1 MNVVFMGT
9 PDFALPPLRRLAGT
23 PGHRITAVV
32 TRPDRPRGRH
42 HQHTF
47 PPPVKQLAEE
57 LGLRIIQ
64 PESVNEQGTIR
75 TLEGLAPDLIVVVAF
90 GQKLSRE
97 FLGIP
102 RIACIN
108 LHASLLPKYRGA
120 APIAQAIID
129 GEKVTGVTAQ
139 KVAYEIDTGDVID
152 KEVVEIGP
160 DETAGELERRLAV
173 VAGDLLIRVLDTYED
188 STVSCTPQRE
198 ESASYVRRVKKE
210 DALINWNQPAENIH
224 NFVRGMNPRPGAFA
238 FLPGKG
244 DRPKKRLIVLR
255 SRVEAKNESRE
266 PGRPGTILG
275 TSDQGI
281 QVAAGA
287 GSLWITRLQPEGG
300 REMTAR
306 EYLLGHHVVDGE
318 CFVS

>member
-1 MNVVFMGT
+1 MNVIFMGT

-47 PPPVKQLAEE
+47 PTPVKQLAEE

-64 PESVNEQGTIR
+64 PENVNEQGIIR

-97 FLGIP
+97 FLEIP

-108 LHASLLPKYRGA
+108 LHASLLPRYRGA
-120 APIAQAIID
+120 APIIQAIID

-173 VAGDLLIRVLDTYED
+173 VAGDLLIKVLDTYED

-198 ESASYVRRVKKE
+198 ESASYVSRLKKE
-210 DALINWNQPAENIH
+210 DALINWNQPVENIH
-224 NFVRGMNPRPGAFA
+224 NFVRGMNPRPGAFT
-238 FLPGKG
+238 FLPGK
-244 DRPKKRLIVLR
+244 
-255 SRVEAKNESRE
+255 
-266 PGRPGTILG
+266 
-275 TSDQGI
+275 
-281 QVAAGA
+281 
-287 GSLWITRLQPEGG
+287 
-300 REMTAR
+300 
-306 EYLLGHHVVDGE
+306 
-318 CFVS
+318 